1 MTNWPGSGKTA
12 GLIRMVFA
20 YTCDGVLSEV
30 GEGPPMNLILTKN
43 EIGRLEEIISDQL
56 LDAGAEH
63 VVLIDISG
71 NLIMQCGSL
80 EMEDIFSLAAVS
92 AAHFAATA
100 EIAKLIG
107 EKDFALMYHKGGKRN
122 VHFSR
127 LAEDFLILTL
137 FNDNVSLGLIR
148 LKLGSAI
155 SAMRAI
161 IGEPEV
167 NSPWPS

>member
-1 MTNWPGSGKTA
+1 MT
-12 GLIRMVFA
+12 
-20 YTCDGVLSEV
+20 
-30 GEGPPMNLILTKN
+30 LILTKN
-43 EIGRLEEIISDQL
+43 EIGKLEEIISDQL

-63 VVLIDISG
+63 VVVIDLSG

-80 EMEDIFSLAAVS
+80 EMDDIFSLAAVS

-127 LAEDFLILTL
+127 LAKDYLIITL

-148 LKLGSAI
+148 LKLVGAI
-155 SAMRAI
+155 NAMGVI
-161 IGEPEV
+161 LGCPEGK
-167 NSPWPS
+167 SSWHS